1 MNDQFLHFKRAFHR
15 IMPPFTLPP
24 LSSMPLSHTPP
35 FQHFQKW
42 MKLFSAGVIIY
53 STYYYLKHNSSM
65 KLKHSFFSYFYHVKK
80 LFSKRIENRSKKN
93 NVALEVKELPEHVKY
108 DGGWYTELD
117 DLKQSLAL
125 ESASA
130 SAPVTAAFTPDA
142 SLRETTPRGEIVMYY
157 DPEKKTFNYYS
168 NSKNIPYSTLD
179 AVARKYVCLH
189 KDPSIYIDLR
199 DEIQKGREKRIK
211 KDKDDKLK
219 LERNKNKN
227 GTLPSPKK
235 SLFAAFKKYKTGQTG
250 QIGKRNALASVPVP
264 VPTSINNCH
273 GNIKVEDLVII
284 KNNIN
289 KFIYKGTLEQ
299 YDFDLKCYKD
309 KQQSRQTFQP
319 DNENRFDNSDAADY
333 VRLTHEKQDL
343 SYAEFKKKYSH

>member
-15 IMPPFTLPP
+15 IVPPFTFP
-24 LSSMPLSHTPP
+24 SIPLSHTPP

-42 MKLFSAGVIIY
+42 TKLFSAGVIIY
-53 STYYYLKHNSSM
+53 STYYYLKHKSSM
-65 KLKHSFFSYFYHVKK
+65 KLKYSFFSYFYHIKK

-93 NVALEVKELPEHVKY
+93 NVALNVKELPEHMKY

-130 SAPVTAAFTPDA
+130 SASAPVTAAAVFTPDA
-142 SLRETTPRGEIVMYY
+142 SLHETTPRGEIVMHY
-157 DPEKKTFNYYS
+157 DAEKKTFNYYS

-199 DEIQKGREKRIK
+199 DEIQKGREKCIK

-219 LERNKNKN
+219 LERSKNKN

-235 SLFAAFKKYKTGQTG
+235 SLFAAFKNYKTGQTG
-250 QIGKRNALASVPVP
+250 QRNALASVPVP
-264 VPTSINNCH
+264 TSINNCN
-273 GNIKVEDLVII
+273 GNIKVEDLVVI

-309 KQQSRQTFQP
+309 KQQSCQTFQP
-319 DNENRFDNSDAADY
+319 ENENRFDNSDAADY

-343 SYAEFKKKYSH
+343 SYADFKKKYSH